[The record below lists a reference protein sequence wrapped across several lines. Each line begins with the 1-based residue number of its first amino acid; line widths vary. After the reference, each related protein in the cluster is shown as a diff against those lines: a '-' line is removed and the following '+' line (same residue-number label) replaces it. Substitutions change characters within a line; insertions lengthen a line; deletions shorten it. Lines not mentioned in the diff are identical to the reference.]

1 MASHVGAFH
10 LFCDADGGR
19 ARSFACPFLDDYLHS
34 LVEAASDW
42 LDGCTSQDYPGY
54 DEVIAKLRQ
63 SRAADLTGSGAAWIG
78 SPDEIIDQICRTQQ
92 EFGSYE
98 HASLQVNF
106 NRLPLGAALASMHLF
121 AEKVMPHFTV
131 GR

>member
-78 SPDEIIDQICRTQQ
+78 SPDEIIDPDLP
-92 EFGSYE
+92 
-98 HASLQVNF
+98 HAAGIRQL
-106 NRLPLGAALASMHLF
+106 
-121 AEKVMPHFTV
+121 
-131 GR
+131 